1 MSTEEMNNDI
11 ITENRNKFVSLLS
24 SVNIENANIPGL
36 LDWLDNSDFYVA
48 PASTMYHSNY
58 AGGLCQHSLNVY
70 NNLMQLASLY
80 CPGQY
85 SSDTLTVLAL
95 LHDISKANFYEHTI
109 VNKKVYNE
117 HGSKHDNMGNFDWVS
132 QDAYKVKDAA
142 ERSLLGT
149 HEEASALMLGTF
161 IPLTLEETIAVM
173 HHHCGMNDEGQFRDL
188 SAHLNKYPLLTLLHA
203 ADFLSTFINE
213 KDSCVR

>member
-1 MSTEEMNNDI
+1 MPTIE
-11 ITENRNKFVSLLS
+11 ENRNRVINILS
-24 SVNIENANIPGL
+24 QVKIEGADIQGL
-36 LDWLDNSDFYVA
+36 LNWLDNSDFYIA

-70 NNLMQLASLY
+70 DNIMQLATMY

-85 SSDTLTVLAL
+85 TPDTLAVVSLM
-95 LHDISKANFYEHTI
+95 HDISKANYYEKALI
-109 VNKKVYNE
+109 NKKVYNE
-117 HGSKHDNMGNFDWVS
+117 NGSKHDNMGNFDWVS
-132 QDAYKVKDAA
+132 QEVYKVKDAT

-161 IPLTLEETIAVM
+161 VPLTLEETIAVM
-173 HHHCGMNDEGQFRDL
+173 HHHCGMNDECQFRDL
-188 SAHLNKYPLLTLLHA
+188 SAHLNKYPLLTLLHT

-213 KDSCVR
+213 KDSTVK

>member
-1 MSTEEMNNDI
+1 MPTIE
-11 ITENRNKFVSLLS
+11 ENRNRVITILS
-24 SVNIENANIPGL
+24 QVKIEGADIQGL
-36 LDWLDNSDFYVA
+36 LNWLDNSDFYIA

-58 AGGLCQHSLNVY
+58 GGGLCQHSLNVY
-70 NNLMQLASLY
+70 DNIMQLATMF

-85 SSDTLTVLAL
+85 TPDTLAVVSLM
-95 LHDISKANFYEHTI
+95 HDISKANYYEKTLI
-109 VNKKVYNE
+109 NKKVYNE
-117 HGSKHDNMGNFDWVS
+117 NGSKHDNMGNFDWVS
-132 QDAYKVKDAA
+132 QEAYRVKDAT

-161 IPLTLEETIAVM
+161 VPLTLEETIAVM

-188 SAHLNKYPLLTLLHA
+188 SAHLNKYPLLTLLHT

-213 KDSCVR
+213 KDNAVK